1 MTFYERVKQEYLSSY
16 EVFLCD
22 GSETF
27 RNNWLSFP
35 IIKVHAEKFLIEKN
49 LNDLLIGGC
58 ILFIVR
64 DYLTTKLSPKQI
76 RLDFLNWCI
85 DNGLHIAEGGE
96 YEAQNI
102 KLKQMYNR
110 STTVYFSTKP
120 PLLAICC
127 YVMCFLKS

>member
-1 MTFYERVKQEYLSSY
+1 MCKMTY
-16 EVFLCD
+16 
-22 GSETF
+22 
-27 RNNWLSFP
+27 
-35 IIKVHAEKFLIEKN
+35 
-49 LNDLLIGGC
+49 
-58 ILFIVR
+58 
-64 DYLTTKLSPKQI
+64 
-76 RLDFLNWCI
+76 
-85 DNGLHIAEGGE
+85 NGLHIAEGGE